1 MKNIYIR
8 NFIQNVI
15 AHIGLAWPATA
26 FLCFLCSSRC
36 GVGESMLRG
45 VEMLSKDFFDFP
57 IASLPL
63 VDFSCTY
70 KRGIYCFYFFPSFRS
85 FTQRL
90 TSFDPKFLPSIR
102 KSPAL
107 EKKSGLVILSSEME
121 QKVSKGGLRFKFSIN
136 AQFKFAHFLEH
147 TLKSEFS
154 SARQILPQRP
164 GLCGAGVWRVW
175 RGGGRA

>member
-1 MKNIYIR
+1 MINIWIR
-8 NFIQNVI
+8 NVIQNVI
-15 AHIGLAWPATA
+15 AHIGLTWPATD

-45 VEMLSKDFFDFP
+45 VELLSKDFFDFP

-63 VDFSCTY
+63 VGFSCTHTHGEY
-70 KRGIYCFYFFPSFRS
+70 TTFTFFLSFRS

-90 TSFDPKFLPSIR
+90 TSFDPKFVPSIR

-121 QKVSKGGLRFKFSIN
+121 QKVLKCGFHEPLVSQIGLWASVCKVLL
-136 AQFKFAHFLEH
+136 ATHW
-147 TLKSEFS
+147 
-154 SARQILPQRP
+154 ILPSSNE
-164 GLCGAGVWRVW
+164 GLSFRLMHSSNL
-175 RGGGRA
+175 RIFRNTL

>member
-45 VEMLSKDFFDFP
+45 VELLSKDFFDFP

-63 VDFSCTY
+63 VDFSCSHI
-70 KRGIYCFYFFPSFRS
+70 RGIYCFYFFHSFRS
-85 FTQRL
+85 FTH
-90 TSFDPKFLPSIR
+90 FDPKFLLSIR

-121 QKVSKGGLRFKFSIN
+121 QKVPKCGFHEPLVSQIGLWASVFKVHLATHRILPSSNKGLSFRLMHSSKLRFFRN
-136 AQFKFAHFLEH
+136 
-147 TLKSEFS
+147 TL
-154 SARQILPQRP
+154 
-164 GLCGAGVWRVW
+164 
-175 RGGGRA
+175 